1 MNMPLTISWMIKSY
15 LTKLGRFRDKFK
27 SVNIWFQNTPF
38 TPFWVYQVFVFIEL
52 YVHNQKK
59 SSAPILRKMCYRQT
73 DWRTYRRTDKVEFIG
88 TSGRSGAP
96 KIYGHQENICLIGDE
111 VFYKCDDIPK

>member
-1 MNMPLTISWMIKSY
+1 
-15 LTKLGRFRDKFK
+15 
-27 SVNIWFQNTPF
+27 
-38 TPFWVYQVFVFIEL
+38 
-52 YVHNQKK
+52 
-59 SSAPILRKMCYRQT
+59 MCYRQT

-88 TSGRSGAP
+88 TSDRFGAP